1 MKTYTTEELH
11 KIYSNY
17 ILDKGYESDID
28 GLSDEDI
35 HSFITGNLSEEN
47 ILKYNK

>member
-1 MKTYTTEELH
+1 MKTYTTEE
-11 KIYSNY
+11 IYRIYNNY
-17 ILDKGYESDID
+17 ILDKGYESDINS
-28 GLSDEDI
+28 LTEEDI